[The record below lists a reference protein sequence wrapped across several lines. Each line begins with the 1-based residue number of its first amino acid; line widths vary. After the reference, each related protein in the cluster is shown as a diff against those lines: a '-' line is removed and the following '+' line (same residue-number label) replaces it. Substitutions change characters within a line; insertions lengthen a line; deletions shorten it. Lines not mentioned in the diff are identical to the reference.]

1 MFGCAGFEIRASK
14 SLSNFFIYPHNFV
27 FLSHK
32 QAKISAYTVLDH
44 DNYYAAKKAKLLWPD
59 TCISVFGLLAICCR
73 AHFARSKK
81 KVLD

>member
-1 MFGCAGFEIRASK
+1 MFSCAGFEIRALK

-44 DNYYAAKKAKLLWPD
+44 DNYYAAKKAKLSWPD
-59 TCISVFGLLAICCR
+59 TCISVFGLRNLLQSSFCTIQ
-73 AHFARSKK
+73 K
-81 KVLD
+81 KVFD